1 MFSNK
6 LTGALPLSLA
16 KCGKMKNLHLNSNSF
31 TLSTLLLQSDSLGT
45 PETNFRGLSTLIARS
60 VRRSTS
66 PLSGVTRVIN
76 LEEKML

>member
-1 MFSNK
+1 MS
-6 LTGALPLSLA
+6 GARALMIDLSTT
-16 KCGKMKNLHLNSNSF
+16 CRPEQDNF
-31 TLSTLLLQSDSLGT
+31 TLTTFLLQSQSDSLGT